1 MLQPAA
7 VRSPSKKVIRIQ
19 TAMDRAT
26 RAVMSRKLVWI
37 EQQRFR
43 GFGCS
48 ECAWVFNPS
57 SAPNFELQRDKEFAL
72 HDCADHPGATAPGAG
87 TLNNSE
93 HQDWGKLYRAA
104 VLESDRSKLLQ
115 RIEQAEA
122 AILDRSRSLSK
133 SPGNDRKEQ
142 EVITRALYI
151 LSVLRKAGQEP

>member
-1 MLQPAA
+1 MLQPGA
-7 VRSPSKKVIRIQ
+7 VRSTSKKVIRIQ

-48 ECAWVFNPS
+48 ECAWVFNPT
-57 SAPNFELQRDKEFAL
+57 SAPNFELQRDKEFSL
-72 HDCADHPGATAPGAG
+72 HVCADHPEAKAPGAS
-87 TLNNSE
+87 LKHSE
-93 HQDWGKLYRAA
+93 YQDWGKLYRAA

-115 RIEQAEA
+115 RIEQAEV
-122 AILDRSRSLSK
+122 AILERSRSLSK

-142 EVITRALYI
+142 EVITRALQI
-151 LSVLRKAGQEP
+151 LNLLRKAGQDP

>member
-1 MLQPAA
+1 MLQPGA
-7 VRSPSKKVIRIQ
+7 VRPTLSKVIRVQ
-19 TAMDRAT
+19 TAMDQAT

-37 EQQRFR
+37 EQRRFR

-72 HDCADHPGATAPGAG
+72 HACADHPGAKAPEGG
-87 TLNNSE
+87 ILNNSE
-93 HQDWGKLYRAA
+93 SQDWGKLYRAA

-115 RIEQAEA
+115 RIEQAEV
-122 AILDRSRSLSK
+122 AIRERSRSLSK

-142 EVITRALYI
+142 EVISRALQI
-151 LSVLRKAGQEP
+151 LSLLRKAGQDP